1 MLVRA
6 IKVIRSSSLTGGT
19 HVPGDVAEVHST
31 VADNLGRKLHFVVWQ
46 RDGEHCT
53 ILHTDVEEVEVRDH
67 VGLSTRV
74 DFVADA
80 ATANRAVHD
89 EAASSSPVQLH
100 PVRLLGEQAEEPVGT
115 FGPFTFG
122 NWLS

>member
-53 ILHTDVEEVEVRDH
+53 ILHTDVEEVEVRDS
-67 VGLSTRV
+67 VGL
-74 DFVADA
+74 VAIADIVA
-80 ATANRAVHD
+80 PATANRDAQS

-115 FGPFTFG
+115 FGPFQVF
-122 NWLS
+122 